1 MNNSEP
7 QAPYLVL
14 ARRTR
19 PQSFQN
25 LVGQE
30 IVSSALET
38 MLQSGRIPHAFL
50 FTGTRGTGK
59 TSSARILAKSL
70 CCIKGPTSHPCQE
83 CVHCVQITACAHEDI
98 LEIDGASNNGVDNVR
113 ELRESARFYPSS
125 ARYKIF
131 IIDEVHML
139 SLSAFNALLKTLEEP
154 PPQVIFIL
162 ATTEL
167 HKVPNTVRSRCMLF
181 PFRKIDHEKIVQHL
195 CHILKNEGFVWEDD
209 ALVVVAREARGSMRD
224 ALSLLEQIISLCPDK
239 IIKTEIAHKALG
251 ALGEDLAQ
259 KLFCAIA
266 INDCGEA
273 LQILK
278 NADQTSFDLSIL
290 LENTAQFCRNAL
302 LIKQIQNE
310 SQALKLTQM
319 LKSEYLWLSEQS
331 AKLSISAL
339 SELFRTLQISSR
351 EVSQISASLAWAE
364 VTILDCLSR
373 SQWLSAPELMQIL
386 KGGEVSLSVSQQV
399 RTPVVQQAP
408 QLPIQSKNTVASPPE
423 NLLQKSPVTQPG
435 KTINSSDRID
445 MGGFARL
452 ISIME
457 KKSPPLASKLKHA
470 LLDDFN
476 SIKIVFADVP
486 QNRVLT
492 HFSENDAQIFIQTL
506 DECGFGNATLSGLQ
520 LPNQSSIKRP
530 ISKPDS
536 PAVPAASASV
546 AGQNRTQPNTSFLQ
560 ENREDPFGAPAQPEK
575 KNLNSLAAFEKSEK
589 QKAFEDRANALRMR
603 PAFQKLAELASHLVI
618 EPLEGGQ

>member
-70 CCIKGPTSHPCQE
+70 CCIKGPTAHPCQE

-181 PFRKIDHEKIVQHL
+181 PFRKIDHEKIVEHL

-266 INDCGEA
+266 ANDCGEA

-278 NADQTSFDLSIL
+278 IADQTSFDLSIL

-331 AKLSISAL
+331 AKLSLTAL

-351 EVSQISASLAWAE
+351 EVSQISASLSWAE

-373 SQWLSAPELMQIL
+373 SQWLSAPELMQVL
-386 KGGEVSLSVSQQV
+386 KGDVNISVSQPV
-399 RTPVVQQAP
+399 KTPVVQQSA
-408 QLPIQSKNTVASPPE
+408 QSPIQPKNAIVPPPE
-423 NLLQKSPVTQPG
+423 NTVQKSSGATSA
-435 KTINSSDRID
+435 KSINSSDRID
-445 MGGFARL
+445 MSGFARL
-452 ISIME
+452 ISVME

-476 SIKIVFADVP
+476 STKIVFADVP
-486 QNRVLT
+486 QNKVLT
-492 HFSENDAQIFIQTL
+492 HFSDNDAQIFIQTL
-506 DECGFGNATLSGLQ
+506 DECGFGNAALSGLQ

-530 ISKPDS
+530 VFKPD
-536 PAVPAASASV
+536 AAALPGANASV
-546 AGQNRTQPNTSFLQ
+546 AGQNRNQPNTSFLQ

-589 QKAFEDRANALRMR
+589 QKAFEDRASALRMR

-618 EPLEGGQ
+618 EPLEVGQ